1 MRMKPDMKIPAFIVF
16 ALSLFGIISCN
27 QEAKQIDPTNS
38 ADAIYFGGDILT
50 MEGDSASYAEA
61 IAVKDG
67 KIVFVGSKSGA
78 EAYHSDS
85 TVMNDLKGKTLMPGF
100 IDPHL
105 HPILGAIV
113 LSTKFASPF
122 DWNFPWGKVSSVRGH
137 DAFIAKVKEYEA
149 AIKNPAEQLIVWG
162 YMEPF
167 HGSISRKELDALS
180 TTRPIMVWHYSAHE
194 MFLNTAALSSLGI
207 TEAETKGNP
216 QIFYSKGR
224 FLEAGFF
231 NVVVP
236 KLVPTIMGDSI
247 MKINMGKFSA
257 VAHLG
262 GVTTIGDMAT
272 GTTGSID
279 TDIKFISTGLEND
292 QTPFRI
298 QLTPD
303 CNTLSLVLGADES
316 KVMAAV
322 KNLENSSSPHIVIGH
337 SVKLFS
343 DGAFFGQA
351 FQVEPPG
358 YKDGHKGEWIMTP
371 ERLEKELRMWWNT
384 DYTIHIHCNGSGGL
398 TTILDIL
405 EKLQKES
412 PKKDH
417 RLTIEHFGQSSEAQA
432 KRIADLGAI
441 VSANPYYLFSMAD
454 KYAAGNLGQER
465 ASEMVRLGSLLKNKV
480 PFALHSDFTMAP
492 IQPLLLAWVAVN
504 RITADGTTMASNEKI
519 PVYNAL
525 QAITSNAAFVLHLDG
540 VTGSITTGK
549 KADFVLLAE
558 NPMKVEPI
566 KLKDIKVLETVF
578 EGKSFPVNN

>member
-1 MRMKPDMKIPAFIVF
+1 MIKITKFI
-16 ALSLFGIISCN
+16 LSLFILMAFIRCSQASKQSN
-27 QEAKQIDPTNS
+27 QTNY

-61 IAVKDG
+61 VAIKGG
-67 KIVFVGSKSGA
+67 KIIFTGRKTEA
-78 EAYHSDS
+78 EKYQSDS
-85 TVMNDLKGKTLMPGF
+85 TVMNDLKGKTMMPGF

-113 LSTKFASPF
+113 LNTQFASPF
-122 DWNFPWGKVSSVRGH
+122 EWNFPWGKLTAVRGH
-137 DAFIAKVKEYEA
+137 DAFIAKVKEYDA
-149 AIKNPAEQLIVWG
+149 AIKNPTAQLIVWG

-167 HGSISRKELDALS
+167 HGSLSRKELDAIS

-194 MFLNTAALSSLGI
+194 MFLNTAAFTALGV
-207 TEAETKGNP
+207 TKAETEGNP
-216 QIFYSKGR
+216 QIFYEKGR

-231 NVVVP
+231 NVIVP
-236 KLVPTIMGDSI
+236 KLVPTIMSDSV
-247 MKINMGKFSA
+247 MKVNMGKFRA

-272 GTTGSID
+272 GTTGSLA
-279 TDIKFISTGLEND
+279 TDMKFIAAGLEND

-303 CNTLSLVLGADES
+303 CNTLSLLVSGDENKIIS
-316 KVMAAV
+316 AV
-322 KNLENSSSPHIVIGH
+322 RELHQKSSPHIVISH
-337 SVKLFS
+337 NVKLFS

-371 ERLEKELRMWWNT
+371 DRLEKAMRLWWKT
-384 DYTIHIHCNGSGGL
+384 DYAIHIHCNGSGGL
-398 TTILDIL
+398 TTILDVL
-405 EKLQKES
+405 EKLQIES

-432 KRIADLGAI
+432 MRIADLGAI
-441 VSANPYYLFSMAD
+441 VSANPYYLFSMGD
-454 KYAAGNLGQER
+454 KYAAGNLGQQR

-492 IQPLLLAWVAVN
+492 IQPLLLAWIAVN
-504 RITADGTTMASNEKI
+504 RITADGTLMAQHEKI

-525 QAITSNAAFVLHLDG
+525 QAITSNAAFVLQMED
-540 VTGSITTGK
+540 VTGTIKTGK
-549 KADFVLLAE
+549 KADFVILAE

-578 EGKSFPVNN
+578 EGKSFPINY

>member
-1 MRMKPDMKIPAFIVF
+1 MKNIAKLILSFFLTAFI
-16 ALSLFGIISCN
+16 SCH
-27 QEAKQIDPTNS
+27 QSTKQSNPTNS

-61 IAVKDG
+61 VALKNG
-67 KIVFVGSKSGA
+67 KIIFTGSKNES
-78 EAYHSDS
+78 EKYHGDS
-85 TVMNDLKGKTLMPGF
+85 TIMNDLKGKTMMPGF

-113 LSTKFASPF
+113 LNTQFASPF
-122 DWNFPWGKVSSVRGH
+122 DWNFPWGKMTAVRGH
-137 DAFIAKVKEYEA
+137 DAFIAKVKEYA
-149 AIKNPAEQLIVWG
+149 AAMKNPTAQLIVWG

-167 HGSISRKELDALS
+167 HGSMSRKELDAIS
-180 TTRPIMVWHYSAHE
+180 TTRPIMVWQYSAHE
-194 MFLNTAALSSLGI
+194 MFLNTAALASLGV
-207 TEAETKGNP
+207 TEAETKGNS
-216 QIFYSKGR
+216 QIFYAKGR

-231 NVVVP
+231 NVIVP
-236 KLVPTIMGDSI
+236 KLAPTIMGDSI
-247 MKINMGKFSA
+247 MKVNMGKFSA
-257 VAHLG
+257 VVHLG
-262 GVTTIGDMAT
+262 GVTTVGDMAT
-272 GTTGSID
+272 GTTGSIA
-279 TDIKFISTGLEND
+279 TDMKFINAGLEND

-303 CNTLSLVLGADES
+303 CNTLSLVVGGDEN
-316 KVMAAV
+316 KIIAAV
-322 KNLENSSSPHIVIGH
+322 KDLQQKSSPHMVISH
-337 SVKLFS
+337 NVKLFS

-351 FQVEPPG
+351 FQVELPG

-371 ERLEKELRMWWNT
+371 DRLEKAMRLWWNT

-405 EKLQKES
+405 EKLQKEI

-432 KRIADLGAI
+432 KRIAELGAI
-441 VSANPYYLFSMAD
+441 VSANPYYLYSMAD
-454 KYAAGNLGQER
+454 KYAAGNLGQQR

-492 IQPLLLAWVAVN
+492 IQPLLLAWIAVN
-504 RITADGTTMASNEKI
+504 RITADGTLMAPQEKI

-525 QAITSNAAFVLHLDG
+525 QAITSNAAFVLRIDG
-540 VTGSITTGK
+540 LTGTIIAGK
-549 KADFVLLAE
+549 KADFVILAE
-558 NPMKVEPI
+558 DPMKVEPF
-566 KLKDIKVLETVF
+566 KLKDIKILETVF

>member
-1 MRMKPDMKIPAFIVF
+1 MKKIAKLI
-16 ALSLFGIISCN
+16 LSLFLMTFISCN
-27 QEAKQIDPTNS
+27 QSSKQSNSTNS

-61 IAVKDG
+61 VAVKNG
-67 KIVFVGSKSGA
+67 TIIFTGSKTEA
-78 EAYHSDS
+78 EKFHGDS
-85 TVMNDLKGKTLMPGF
+85 TAMNDLKGKTMMPGF

-113 LSTKFASPF
+113 LNTQFATPF
-122 DWNFPWGKVSSVRGH
+122 DWNFPWGKMTAVRGH
-137 DAFIAKVKEYEA
+137 EAFIDKVKEYDA
-149 AIKNPAEQLIVWG
+149 AMKDPTAQLIVWG

-167 HGSISRKELDALS
+167 HGSMSRKELDAIS
-180 TTRPIMVWHYSAHE
+180 TTRPIMVWQYSAHE
-194 MFLNTAALSSLGI
+194 MFLNTAALKSLGV
-207 TEAETKGNP
+207 TEAETKGNS
-216 QIFYSKGR
+216 QIFYEKGR

-231 NVVVP
+231 NVIVP
-236 KLVPTIMGDSI
+236 KLVPSIMGDSI
-247 MKINMGKFSA
+247 MKMNMGKFSA
-257 VAHLG
+257 VTHLG

-272 GTTGSID
+272 GTTGSIA
-279 TDIKFISTGLEND
+279 TDMKFIAAGLEYD
-292 QTPFRI
+292 ATPFRI

-303 CNTLSLVLGADES
+303 CNTLSLVVGGDEN
-316 KVMAAV
+316 KIIAAV
-322 KNLENSSSPHIVIGH
+322 KDLQQKSSPHMVISH
-337 SVKLFS
+337 NVKLFS

-351 FQVEPPG
+351 FQVELPG

-371 ERLEKELRMWWNT
+371 DRLEKAMRLWWNT

-405 EKLQKES
+405 EKLQKEI

-432 KRIADLGAI
+432 KRIAELGAI
-441 VSANPYYLFSMAD
+441 VSANPYYLYSMAD
-454 KYAAGNLGQER
+454 KYAAGNLGQQR

-492 IQPLLLAWVAVN
+492 IQPLLLAWIAVN
-504 RITADGTTMASNEKI
+504 RITADGTLMAPQEKI

-525 QAITSNAAFVLHLDG
+525 QAITSNAAFVLRIDG
-540 VTGSITTGK
+540 LTGTIIAGK
-549 KADFVLLAE
+549 KADFVILAE
-558 NPMKVEPI
+558 DPMKVEPF
-566 KLKDIKVLETVF
+566 KLKDIKILETVF

>member
-1 MRMKPDMKIPAFIVF
+1 MKKTTKLILSFFLM
-16 ALSLFGIISCN
+16 ALISCN
-27 QEAKQIDPTNS
+27 QPSKQSNSTNS

-50 MEGDSASYAEA
+50 MKGDSASYVDAV
-61 IAVKDG
+61 AVKNG
-67 KIVFVGSKSGA
+67 EIIFTGSKADA
-78 EAYHSDS
+78 EKYHGDS
-85 TVMNDLKGKTLMPGF
+85 TAMNDLKGKTMMPGF

-113 LSTKFASPF
+113 LNTKFASPF
-122 DWNFPWGKVSSVRGH
+122 DWNFPWGKMTAVRGH
-137 DAFIAKVKEYEA
+137 EAFIAKIKEYA
-149 AIKNPAEQLIVWG
+149 AAMKDPKEQLIVWG

-167 HGSISRKELDALS
+167 HGSMSRKELDAIS
-180 TTRPIMVWHYSAHE
+180 TIRPIMVWQYSAHE
-194 MFLNTAALSSLGI
+194 MFLNTAALATFGV
-207 TEAETKGNP
+207 TEAATKGNQ
-216 QIFYSKGR
+216 QIFYDKGR

-231 NVVVP
+231 NVIVP
-236 KLVPTIMGDSI
+236 KLVPSIMGDSI
-247 MKINMGKFSA
+247 MKVNMGKFSA
-257 VAHLG
+257 VTHLG

-272 GTTGSID
+272 GTTGSIA
-279 TDIKFISTGLEND
+279 TDMKFIAAGLEND

-303 CNTLSLVLGADES
+303 CNTLSIVLGGDEN
-316 KVMAAV
+316 KIVAAV
-322 KNLENSSSPHIVIGH
+322 NELQQKGSSHMVISH
-337 SVKLFS
+337 NVKLFS

-358 YKDGHKGEWIMTP
+358 YIDGHKGEWIMTP
-371 ERLEKELRMWWNT
+371 DRLDKAMRFWWNT

-398 TTILDIL
+398 TAILDVL
-405 EKLQKES
+405 EKLQKEK

-417 RLTIEHFGQSSEAQA
+417 RLTIEHFGQSSAAQA
-432 KRIADLGAI
+432 KRIADLGAV
-441 VSANPYYLFSMAD
+441 VSANPYYLYTMGD
-454 KYAAGNLGQER
+454 KYAAGNLGQQR

-504 RITADGTTMASNEKI
+504 RITADGTLMAPQEKI

-525 QAITSNAAFVLHLDG
+525 QAITCNAAFVLHMEE

-549 KADFVLLAE
+549 KADFVILEE
-558 NPMKVEPI
+558 NPMKIEPI
-566 KLKDIKVLETVF
+566 KLKDIKILETIF